1 MTESILQEAERIV
14 AGPRQKDYGHPLDD
28 FTKTAAMW
36 SGVFGVPI
44 SAEQVALAMVCV
56 KMSRLLNTPDHHD
69 SMVDACGYM
78 RTYDM
83 VRQERARRAGV
94 SE

>member
-14 AGPRQKDYGHPLDD
+14 AGPRQQDYGHPLDD

-36 SGVFGVPI
+36 AGIFGVTV
-44 SAEQVALAMVCV
+44 SAEQVALAMMCV
-56 KMSRLLNTPDHHD
+56 KMSRLLNSPDHRD

-83 VRQERARRAGV
+83 VRQERARRSAA
-94 SE
+94 